1 VNLFNQGKVWNH
13 HCTHIAYSLTL
24 CLSLLSTEEL
34 WLLSKVLSLVS
45 MYSID
50 TQWILNVLLCTLIVC
65 LFILFAKQMIHEV
78 NLLKV
83 CLQRFNVF
91 YSISMVSP
99 ITPKGYIF
107 PHDFPFFSLY
117 PVTAAVKVPMHDSDL
132 HHAGKEEIARLPT
145 VRQGIFWEMSTS
157 SKGKKREKT
166 RLIPVYL
173 IPVYGG
179 STLSRLREQSRCQR
193 VTMRSI
199 KLPLYI

>member
-1 VNLFNQGKVWNH
+1 
-13 HCTHIAYSLTL
+13 
-24 CLSLLSTEEL
+24 
-34 WLLSKVLSLVS
+34 
-45 MYSID
+45 
-50 TQWILNVLLCTLIVC
+50 
-65 LFILFAKQMIHEV
+65 MIHEV

-99 ITPKGYIF
+99 VTPKGYIF
-107 PHDFPFFSLY
+107 PHGFPFFSLY

-166 RLIPVYL
+166 RVTLGRID
-173 IPVYGG
+173 G
-179 STLSRLREQSRCQR
+179 SLQLPLVRNLKGNKIT
-193 VTMRSI
+193 
-199 KLPLYI
+199 PLYIMSKNGGNCSVNLKKNTKNFSERPDCRICPSRNHPYHLV

>member
-1 VNLFNQGKVWNH
+1 
-13 HCTHIAYSLTL
+13 
-24 CLSLLSTEEL
+24 
-34 WLLSKVLSLVS
+34 
-45 MYSID
+45 
-50 TQWILNVLLCTLIVC
+50 
-65 LFILFAKQMIHEV
+65 
-78 NLLKV
+78 
-83 CLQRFNVF
+83 
-91 YSISMVSP
+91 MVSP